1 MPVEGLYGGLIIT
14 SFPFS
19 GLGKTS
25 LAAVYKLA
33 ADPAA
38 RTVQLHWIG
47 DLGYSV
53 TAIFTFDPAYSTVIG
68 TSTACTG
75 LLELSVEVFD
85 PGGTRIDESID
96 VRKGIPFYPFLEFSF
111 DTAENG
117 FTPGSFLDI
126 GYDPGYWLQAHFSET
141 VIFRLWGR
149 TPEIDPD
156 GYAALVD
163 SGASYQLFLIPE
175 PGAGALAWAFG
186 IAWCLCSRKRH
197 IC

>member
-1 MPVEGLYGGLIIT
+1 MI
-14 SFPFS
+14 
-19 GLGKTS
+19 
-25 LAAVYKLA
+25 
-33 ADPAA
+33 
-38 RTVQLHWIG
+38 R
-47 DLGYSV
+47 
-53 TAIFTFDPAYSTVIG
+53 
-68 TSTACTG
+68 
-75 LLELSVEVFD
+75 
-85 PGGTRIDESID
+85 GGTRIDESID